1 MKWRVVEACPEP
13 GQASKMDLFVKI
25 GNGLNPLTIFEKS
38 SILDVWLCSEYVI
51 LYDYVINEV
60 WVGKELMSLIPMKKQ
75 QKIKAFLNG
84 TDVINVE

>member
-1 MKWRVVEACPEP
+1 MKWRVLEACPEP

-25 GNGLNPLTIFEKS
+25 GNGLNPLT
-38 SILDVWLCSEYVI
+38 I